1 MKDKKKLLLVINDP
15 LEFNLLMNKFFVPLL
30 LKKYNITLKCP
41 VNKNRIFRQSI
52 LEKYPSIK
60 FLESNIDNKL
70 CLLDR
75 INFWLRKELFFL
87 LNAGKSES
95 CFQKVFLNLD
105 YLCRIFIKK
114 SVMKNFNE
122 FFSFLFNNSILR
134 SLLKIFI
141 VPLIF
146 IAKLLQGYIFSYKT
160 FFTKIY
166 KDKNIFDS
174 ILWAQPYSLGNIND
188 YCKFANYKTK
198 LISVCRNFDTPAL
211 KGIFTVPVDYTI
223 VFDKFLYEHIENL
236 NNPLNYGK
244 LILKKSPI
252 RCFRR
257 NVTKKRKSIINILY
271 ATGAPRFIP
280 DEHLIIMLIYNFF
293 VNQYKENFRFFIRL
307 HRNDN
312 IDRYD
317 SNFLKK
323 RNIFLEKEPYSYCFN
338 NVGGEKE
345 FFPII
350 SDIDRFYHHLQEMD
364 LVLSCTSTINYE
376 AHMIGVKTAYIRLNQ
391 KRDWL
396 YNRDHLKILNKK
408 LKIPIIDNLTDL
420 KKYNCLP

>member
-1 MKDKKKLLLVINDP
+1 MKDKKNLLLVINDP
-15 LEFNLLMNKFFVPLL
+15 LEFNLLMNRFFVPSL
-30 LKKYNITLKCP
+30 LKKYNVILKCP
-41 VNKNRIFRQSI
+41 VNKNKIFRQSI
-52 LEKYPSIK
+52 SEEYPSIK
-60 FLESNIDNKL
+60 FLESDINNKL
-70 CLLDR
+70 CFLDR

-166 KDKNIFDS
+166 KDKNTFDS
-174 ILWAQPYSLGNIND
+174 ILWAQPCSLGNIND
-188 YCKFANYKTK
+188 YCKFANCKTK
-198 LISVCRNFDTPAL
+198 LITVCRNFDTPAL
-211 KGIFTVPVDYTI
+211 KGVFTVPVDYTI
-223 VFDKFLYEHIENL
+223 VFDKFLYEHIVNL
-236 NNPLNYGK
+236 NSPLNYGK
-244 LILKKSPI
+244 LVLKKSPI
-252 RCFRR
+252 RCFRK
-257 NVTKKRKSIINILY
+257 NAIKKKNSIVNILY

-280 DEHLIIMLIYNFF
+280 DENSIIIIIYNFF
-293 VNQYKENFRFFIRL
+293 ANQYKESFKFFVRL

-317 SNFLKK
+317 LDFLNKK
-323 RNIFLEKEPYSYCFN
+323 NVILEKEPYSYCFD

-350 SDIDRFYHHLQEMD
+350 SEVTRFYHYLQEMD

-376 AHMIGVKTAYIRLNQ
+376 AHMIGAKTAYIRLNQ
-391 KRDWL
+391 KRGWL
-396 YNRDHLKILNKK
+396 YNRDHLKILNRKH
-408 LKIPIIDNLTDL
+408 KIPIIDNLTDL